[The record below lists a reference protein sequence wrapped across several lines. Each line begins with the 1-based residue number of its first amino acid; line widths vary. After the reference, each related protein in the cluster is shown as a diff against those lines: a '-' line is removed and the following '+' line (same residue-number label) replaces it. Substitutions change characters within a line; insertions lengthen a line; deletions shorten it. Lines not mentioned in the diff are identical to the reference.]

1 MLISPITRV
10 DHCEASAA
18 APTSTVSQGSQGI
31 ALLEAAFALN
41 EFPSAEQ
48 RRTLAAVLEASTRQ
62 VTVWFQNRRARGLP
76 LPVPRATGF

>member
-1 MLISPITRV
+1 MPISPITRV

-18 APTSTVSQGSQGI
+18 APTFSSQGI

-62 VTVWFQNRRARGLP
+62 VTVWFQNRRARGIP
-76 LPVPRATGF
+76 LPVPRATPTGF